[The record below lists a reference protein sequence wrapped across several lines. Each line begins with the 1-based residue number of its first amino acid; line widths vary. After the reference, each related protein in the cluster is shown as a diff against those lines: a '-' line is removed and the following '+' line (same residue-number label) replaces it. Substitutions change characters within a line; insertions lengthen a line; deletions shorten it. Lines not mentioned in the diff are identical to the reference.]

1 MITMTTTTI
10 MIMAYTA
17 AFPQSGS
24 SSAGISVTG
33 RFPYFFQEVLWVLKV
48 PCIGLVEVGLPTQG
62 GGYVAQTEDETP
74 FGPSWAIRPKL
85 FGGSCIFGLV

>member
-1 MITMTTTTI
+1 MIMINMMMMMMMMMITMTTTTTTII

-33 RFPYFFQEVLWVLKV
+33 RFPYFFQEVLWVL
-48 PCIGLVEVGLPTQG
+48 
-62 GGYVAQTEDETP
+62 
-74 FGPSWAIRPKL
+74 
-85 FGGSCIFGLV
+85 